1 MKSDF
6 IAVTDHIKDF
16 AIEKEILG
24 KFFEEKISQ
33 KTTIILVWHKEIN
46 EKFLRNYPSIRAIV
60 RYGVGF
66 DNIDLSFCKK
76 NKIVVANTP
85 DYGVD
90 EVADSALA
98 MILYL
103 TRKIGKLE
111 NLAKNDS
118 RYWIGKDINQNMRR
132 LNKLN
137 LGIIGLGRIGGSIAK
152 KFLPFSRNI
161 GFYDP
166 YVPNGY
172 EKVYGI
178 NRFKSLSE
186 LLKESDIVS
195 INTPLNEET
204 EGLVNEEFLNTMK
217 KGSYLINLSRGPII
231 KNNDLIFKKLICNH
245 LEGYGTDVWT
255 NEPPLKNDKFYEYL
269 IGQSNDLIGRVIIN
283 PHTAYYSSEA
293 SYECRSKA
301 CSTCLDIIYDRIINT
316 RVI

>member
-1 MKSDF
+1 MNSDLV
-6 IAVTDHIKDF
+6 AVTDHIKDF
-16 AIEKEILG
+16 SIEREILG
-24 KFFEEKISQ
+24 NFFEDKISK

-46 EKFLRNYPSIRAIV
+46 EKFLRKYPSIRAIV
-60 RYGVGF
+60 RYGVGY
-66 DNIDLSFCKK
+66 DNIDLAFCKK
-76 NKIVVANTP
+76 KNIVVANTP

-132 LNKLN
+132 INKLN
-137 LGIIGLGRIGGSIAK
+137 LGIIGLGRIGGCIAK

-166 YVPNGY
+166 YIPNGY

-178 NRFKSLSE
+178 GKFSSLSE
-186 LLKESDIVS
+186 LLKNSDIVS
-195 INTPLNEET
+195 INTPLTEET

-217 KGSYLINLSRGPII
+217 KGSYLINLSRGPIV

-255 NEPPLKNDKFYEYL
+255 NEPPLKNDAFYKYL
-269 IGQSNDLIGRVIIN
+269 KEQSNDLMGRVIIN
-283 PHTAYYSSEA
+283 PHTAYYSTEA
-293 SYECRSKA
+293 LYESRSKA
-301 CSTCLDIIYDRIINT
+301 CSTCLDIIHKRIINT

>member
-6 IAVTDHIKDF
+6 IAVTDHIEDF
-16 AIEKEILG
+16 SIEREILG
-24 KFFEEKISQ
+24 KFFEEKISE
-33 KTTIILVWHKEIN
+33 KTSIILVWHKDIN
-46 EKFLRNYPSIRAIV
+46 ENFLRNYPSIRAIV
-60 RYGVGF
+60 RYGVGY
-66 DNIDLSFCKK
+66 DNIDLAFCKK
-76 NKIVVANTP
+76 NKILVANTP

-132 LNKLN
+132 LNKLS

-166 YVPNGY
+166 YIPNGY

-178 NRFKSLSE
+178 NRFRSLSE
-186 LLKESDIVS
+186 LLKESEIVS

-204 EGLVNEEFLNTMK
+204 EGLVNEDFLNNMK
-217 KGSYLINLSRGPII
+217 KGSYLINLSRGPIVQ
-231 KNNDLIFKKLICNH
+231 NNDLIFKKLICNH

-255 NEPPLKNDKFYEYL
+255 NEPPLENDEFYKYL
-269 IGQSNDLIGRVIIN
+269 RRGSNDLDGRVIIN
-283 PHTAYYSSEA
+283 PHTAYYSAEA